1 MLEVR
6 RPQSASSHPIVP
18 DEPNGVSILNERIL
32 AGDSFIDGDEHFLF
46 AQQLQQM
53 TELYSL
59 SLNQL
64 PN

>member
-1 MLEVR
+1 
-6 RPQSASSHPIVP
+6 VP

-32 AGDSFIDGDEHFLF
+32 ARDFFIDGDEDFLF
-46 AQQLQQM
+46 SQQLQQM
-53 TELYSL
+53 TELCSL